1 MKDDKRIQAL
11 LPTNIFLR
19 IVNRCAE
26 MSQQQGRK
34 VSMSDYVRTLINYD
48 LNVKPI
54 SLLHEE
60 PTK

>member
-19 IVNRCAE
+19 IINRCAE
-26 MSQQQGRK
+26 MSQQQSHK

-54 SLLHEE
+54 SLHEK
-60 PTK
+60 PK